1 MSHLN
6 ADIRERAEELV
17 ALYPQPR
24 SALIPLCHLAQE
36 QDGWL
41 RPEAM
46 EEIAELC
53 GVTAAEVRGTATF
66 YDMLHTEPV
75 GTYVVS
81 VCTNIACMLGGALE
95 LLEHAEAS
103 LGVRAGGTT
112 ADGVFTLEEAECLA
126 DCDRTPCVQV
136 NHRYVGAPDPRDL
149 RRPGRRPAL
158 RRAGR
163 DRAPARHPGAGA
175 PQRRPGGR
183 PVRHRGRASARR
195 PRRRR
200 HAPPRRAAGRRPD
213 GDHRR
218 PQDHHR
224 RASATT
230 TPTRS
235 SATWPPAATSGLRK
249 ALTMTPEAVAAEVD
263 AASLLGRGGAGFPAG
278 RKWSMLRKDPV
289 TYLVI
294 NGDECEPATFK
305 DHLLIER
312 DPHQLLEG
320 VLISAYALQVSQAF
334 IYLRGE
340 FALGL
345 ERLQTALNE
354 AYAHGAVGADIFG
367 SGFSLDVVVHPGAGA
382 YICGEETALLESL
395 EGKRGFPRIKPPYF
409 PAAIGLYGEPTVV
422 NNVETMANIPW
433 IVTNGGAAFAA
444 LGAGRST
451 GTRLF
456 ALAGH
461 VRKPGNYELEMVKT
475 TFRDLIYAPVL
486 GGGIRGSNTLKAFI
500 PGGVS
505 APWFGPDQVDLPL
518 GQDEVGDAGSMLGS
532 GSVVVMDSAT
542 CMVRAAWRIT
552 KFFSRESCGQ
562 CTPCREGSGWL
573 ERIMYRIE
581 NGAGREEDLDL
592 LMDLCDN
599 ISPGVAW
606 PPQQTTICVLGP
618 SIPSSIAS
626 GIRMFRDE
634 FLVHVKEGGCPFD

>member
-1 MSHLN
+1 MALTDAPRIITSRLGY
-6 ADIRERAEELV
+6 AD
-17 ALYPQPR
+17 
-24 SALIPLCHLAQE
+24 S
-36 QDGWL
+36 
-41 RPEAM
+41 
-46 EEIAELC
+46 
-53 GVTAAEVRGTATF
+53 
-66 YDMLHTEPV
+66 
-75 GTYVVS
+75 
-81 VCTNIACMLGGALE
+81 
-95 LLEHAEAS
+95 
-103 LGVRAGGTT
+103 
-112 ADGVFTLEEAECLA
+112 FTLERYLA
-126 DCDRTPCVQV
+126 T
-136 NHRYVGAPDPRDL
+136 
-149 RRPGRRPAL
+149 
-158 RRAGR
+158 
-163 DRAPARHPGAGA
+163 
-175 PQRRPGGR
+175 GGY
-183 PVRHRGRASARR
+183 SA
-195 PRRRR
+195 
-200 HAPPRRAAGRRPD
+200 
-213 GDHRR
+213 
-218 PQDHHR
+218 
-224 RASATT
+224 
-230 TPTRS
+230 
-235 SATWPPAATSGLRK
+235 LRK

-278 RKWSMLRKDPV
+278 RKWSMLRKNPV

-294 NGDECEPATFK
+294 NGDESEPATFK
-305 DHLLIER
+305 DHMLIEG
-312 DPHQLLEG
+312 DPHQILEG
-320 VLISAYALQVSQAF
+320 VLISAYALQVTRAF

-345 ERLQTALNE
+345 ERLQMALNE
-354 AYAHGAVGADIFG
+354 AYAHGAVGSDIFD

-395 EGKRGFPRIKPPYF
+395 EGKRGFPRIKPPFF

-433 IVTNGGAAFAA
+433 IVNNGGAAFTA

-461 VRKPGNYELEMVKT
+461 VRNPGNYELEMVKT

-486 GGGIRGSNTLKAFI
+486 GGGIRGSNILKAFI

-518 GQDEVGDAGSMLGS
+518 GQDEVGNAGSMLGS

-562 CTPCREGSGWL
+562 CTPCREGAGWL

-581 NGAGREEDLDL
+581 NGDGREEDLDL
-592 LMDLCDN
+592 LMDLSDN
-599 ISPGVAW
+599 ISPGLAW